1 MEIQAKVRSTENL
14 RANSQVGQDLNTL
27 ISVLESPVFQ
37 SILNI
42 QGIEV
47 HNNPWQCDCQLQEFT
62 RWVHLTA
69 VPRVAEPRC
78 QQPLRLQVQQPCV
91 KVMGMM
97 GMMMMI
103 MMIMMMM
110 MVM

>member
-1 MEIQAKVRSTENL
+1 MNQS
-14 RANSQVGQDLNTL
+14 LN
-27 ISVLESPVFQ
+27 F
-37 SILNI
+37 

-97 GMMMMI
+97 GMMGMMMMIMMMVIMTMMMMMVIMAKIIMMMI
-103 MMIMMMM
+103 MMIIMKIMM
-110 MVM
+110 